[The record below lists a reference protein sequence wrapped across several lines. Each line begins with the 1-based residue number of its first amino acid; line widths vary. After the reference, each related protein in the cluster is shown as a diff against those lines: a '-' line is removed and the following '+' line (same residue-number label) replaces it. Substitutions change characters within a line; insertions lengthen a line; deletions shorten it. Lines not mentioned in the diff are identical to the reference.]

1 MCKGVRV
8 LSYPGK
14 KRRLLWMVELEMQ
27 LINGQ
32 RQRRR
37 VKV

>member
-8 LSYPGK
+8 ILEK